1 MKREQRNLLII
12 NYAMDLDNPI
22 FSHQVETVN
31 RLSSYFDKVV
41 VVTSQVGVFEVADNV
56 TVKSCEWKK
65 GKPFSN
71 ILKFLLRIT
80 PELNRNVVI
89 FSHMT
94 DVQASIVAP
103 IAKVLGIKHILWYA
117 HTTYSV
123 FLRWS
128 NYWVDSIL
136 TSTPGSCP
144 VKNAKVVVVGQAINP
159 NIFDFQKRVSRAL
172 RSGVHI
178 GRFDPSKH
186 IEVIIEEAAK
196 IRKSSYEI
204 TITQIGS
211 PSSSVFQP
219 YKNEVEDGVKRSGQS
234 NWFSSEQ
241 SVSRNLLPKLLHNFD
256 FFIHAYDGSLDKT
269 LIEATM
275 CGLPVLTTNKEYL
288 REFGTWTGDAASSL
302 SNQYFCLAKMDETEL
317 QRELFKRRE
326 ICVKFHSIS
335 HWESEVSGRLIGH

>member
-1 MKREQRNLLII
+1 
-12 NYAMDLDNPI
+12 
-22 FSHQVETVN
+22 
-31 RLSSYFDKVV
+31 V

-56 TVKSCEWKK
+56 TVKSCEWIK
-65 GKPFSN
+65 GRPIVN
-71 ILKFLLRIT
+71 ILKFLLKII

-103 IAKVLGIKHILWYA
+103 IAKMLGIKHILWYA

-128 NYWVDSIL
+128 NYWVDLIL

-144 VKNAKVVVVGQAINP
+144 VKNSKVVAVGQAIDP
-159 NIFDFQKRVSRAL
+159 NIFDFQKREAKAL

-186 IEVIIEEAAK
+186 IEVIIEEADK
-196 IRKSSYEI
+196 IRKSNYEI
-204 TITQIGS
+204 LVTQIGG
-211 PSSSVFQP
+211 PSSNLFKP
-219 YKNEVEDGVKRSGQS
+219 YKDKVEAAVEKSGQS
-234 NWFSSEQ
+234 NWFLSKQ
-241 SVSRNLLPKLLHNFD
+241 SVSRSLLPRVLHDYD

-288 REFGTWTGDAASSL
+288 KEFGTWTGEISSSL
-302 SNQYFCLAKMDETEL
+302 ANQYLYLAKMDETEL
-317 QRELFKRRE
+317 QRELFRRRE

-335 HWESEVSGRLIGH
+335 HWESEVSGHLIGH